1 MPDNVNTQAGG
12 AVVDSIHF
20 GRNGQRSGSG
30 NVAMRMLS
38 EGLNVEALRTQDV
51 LRLREWE
58 NFDTVVIEVA
68 RQRLVAV
75 GDLISAGLTYEVPN
89 ALGIMQVQWERF
101 SDLGPASVSMSG
113 LSRGENDRF
122 EIDLQSVPMPI
133 IHKDFQ
139 INIRALEAGRNLGT
153 PLDTTQAAL
162 AARIVSEQIESILFN
177 GSTVGSAS
185 NTISGYTT
193 FSSRVTGSLTA
204 TWLTQ
209 TGTTTVNDVLA
220 MVEAAYAQNMYGP
233 YMLYVPANVFA
244 ALGNDYKTYSD
255 LTIIQRICEIPGILG
270 VRPTSNLTAA
280 TSSKSSAVLVQFT
293 SNVVDIIDG
302 IQPTVVQWESEG
314 GFLINFK
321 VLAIMVPRM
330 KADKSSQCGIIH
342 YSI

>member
-1 MPDNVNTQAGG
+1 MVDNLNTQHRG
-12 AVVDSIHF
+12 ASVDSIHF
-20 GRNGQRSGSG
+20 GKSGNTASG
-30 NVAMRMLS
+30 NVAMKMLQS
-38 EGLNVEALRTQDV
+38 GLDVQALRTQDV
-51 LRLREWE
+51 LRLREWQ

-101 SDLGPASVSMSG
+101 SDLGPASISMSG
-113 LSRGENDRF
+113 ISKGENDRF

-133 IHKDFQ
+133 VHKDFQ
-139 INIRALEAGRNLGT
+139 LNIRALEAGRNLGT

-162 AARIVSEQIESILFN
+162 AARIVAEQIESILFN
-177 GSTVGSAS
+177 GTTVGSAS
-185 NTISGYTT
+185 NTIAGYTT
-193 FSSRVTGSLTA
+193 FTSRVTGSLTA
-204 TWLTQ
+204 SWLTQ
-209 TGTTTVNDVLA
+209 TGATTVNDALL

-255 LTIIQRICEIPGILG
+255 LTILQRLADIPGIIG
-270 VRPTSNLTAA
+270 IRPTSNLPAGTA
-280 TSSKSSAVLVQFT
+280 SHSQAVLVQFT
-293 SNVVDIIDG
+293 SNVVDIIEG
-302 IQPTVVQWESEG
+302 IQPTVVQWEAEG

-321 VLAIMVPRM
+321 VLAIMVPRL
-330 KADKSSQCGIIH
+330 KADKSNQCGIIH

>member
-1 MPDNVNTQAGG
+1 MPKTTNPGG
-12 AVVDSIHF
+12 ANVDAIHF
-20 GRNGQRSGSG
+20 NANGQRSGSG
-30 NVAMRMLS
+30 PIAMRMLQS
-38 EGLNVEALRTQDV
+38 DFNIQELRTQDV
-51 LRLREWE
+51 LRLREWQ

-113 LSRGENDRF
+113 LSKGENDRF

-133 IHKDFQ
+133 VHKDFQ

-162 AARIVSEQIESILFN
+162 AARIVSETIEGILFN
-177 GSTVGSAS
+177 GSVVGSAS

-193 FSSRVTGSLTA
+193 FTSRVTGSLTA
-204 TWLTQ
+204 SWLTQ
-209 TGTTTVNDVLA
+209 AGTTTVNDVLA
-220 MVEAAYAQNMYGP
+220 MIEAAYAQNMYGP
-233 YMLYVPANVFA
+233 YMLYIPSNVFA
-244 ALGNDYKTYSD
+244 AFGNDYKAMSD
-255 LTIIQRICEIPGILG
+255 LTILQRIMEIPGIIG
-270 VRPTSNLTAA
+270 VRPTNNLTAA
-280 TSSKSSAVLVQFT
+280 TSSHSSAILVQFT
-293 SNVVDIIDG
+293 SDVVDIIDG
-302 IQPTVVQWESEG
+302 IQPTVVQWETEG

-321 VLAIMVPRM
+321 VLSIMVPRM

-342 YSI
+342 YSV